1 MLKEVTRAQP
11 HDFPATLHELLA
23 GTQRELDEIKPPF
36 VRDMRQKAPQ
46 VFQVIERRR
55 AALFQRYFGKLLVDG
70 QRAGMVRKDVPANLI
85 IEILLAIVQAIM
97 NPAKMEKLGMMPKE
111 GFAGILKIVLQGA
124 LTPKGRKAC
133 AHGSLGARQPRSDRG
148 SRIHSELCPVGAIAL
163 LLLLAGCGAR
173 KNAVSGTIEVDEAHV
188 GPRSGGRVEKI
199 LAWEGDRLHEGQ
211 VIVQLDASELRARR
225 DLASA
230 QIDTAAHD
238 ADAQEA
244 QLVFLRDDAGRQK
257 DLLNRRVVSATDAE
271 RSDSAAKAQ
280 EKNVAAAKMRV
291 AQARAQLA
299 DIDSQLAE
307 MQIIAPADSILEV
320 LSVKVGDVLPAN
332 REAATLLMT
341 GHLWVRV
348 YVPESWLGLIKLGEQ
363 VRVRVDSFPHTDF
376 NGVVEQINRQ
386 AEFTPRNV
394 QTVADRIKQVF
405 GVKVRLP
412 SDDDRLRA
420 GMAADVYFPNVK

>member
-1 MLKEVTRAQP
+1 ML
-11 HDFPATLHELLA
+11 FL
-23 GTQRELDEIKPPF
+23 
-36 VRDMRQKAPQ
+36 
-46 VFQVIERRR
+46 
-55 AALFQRYFGKLLVDG
+55 LLVG
-70 QRAGMVRKDVPANLI
+70 
-85 IEILLAIVQAIM
+85 
-97 NPAKMEKLGMMPKE
+97 
-111 GFAGILKIVLQGA
+111 
-124 LTPKGRKAC
+124 C
-133 AHGSLGARQPRSDRG
+133 SDR
-148 SRIHSELCPVGAIAL
+148 R
-163 LLLLAGCGAR
+163 
-173 KNAVSGTIEVDEAHV
+173 NAVSGTIEVDEAHV

-199 LAWEGDRLHEGQ
+199 VAWEGDRLHEGQ

-225 DLASA
+225 DLAAA
-230 QIDTAAHD
+230 QIDTAVHD

-244 QLVFLRDDAGRQK
+244 QLVFLRDEGRRQK
-257 DLLNRRVVSATDAE
+257 DLLQRRVVSATDAE
-271 RSDSAAKAQ
+271 RADSAAKAQ

-307 MQIIAPADSILEV
+307 MQVIAPADSILEV

-332 REAATLLMT
+332 REAATLLLT

-348 YVPESWLGLIKLGEQ
+348 YVPESWLGLIKLGEH

-376 NGVVEQINRQ
+376 DGVVEQINRQ

-420 GMAADVYFPNVK
+420 GMAADVYFPRVK